1 MISLIAAMSNN
12 CVIGANNTIPWNSK
26 KDLSIF
32 RKYTIGSSV
41 IMGKN
46 TWLSLNQKPLKD
58 RNNIVVSKTLKLEY
72 SNSLS
77 TANCLEC
84 AITQF
89 TIKSNYR
96 DAWIIGGASIYKEAL
111 EKKIPER
118 LIISKM
124 NFDVEGDTYFPSI
137 PKCYSVSDIRKINDD
152 FSIYTY
158 KRIEQ
163 LN

>member
-1 MISLIAAMSNN
+1 MISLIAAMSKN
-12 CVIGANNTIPWNSK
+12 CVIGAKQTIPWNSK
-26 KDLSIF
+26 KDLSTF
-32 RKYTIGSSV
+32 RKYTIGSNV

-72 SNSLS
+72 TYNLS
-77 TANCLEC
+77 SSNCLEC

-89 TIKSNYR
+89 TVKDGYR

-111 EKKIPER
+111 EKRIPER
-118 LIISKM
+118 LVISRM
-124 NFDVEGDTYFPSI
+124 NFEVEGDTYFPPI
-137 PKCYSVSDIRKINDD
+137 PECYYVSDIRRVDED

-163 LN
+163 